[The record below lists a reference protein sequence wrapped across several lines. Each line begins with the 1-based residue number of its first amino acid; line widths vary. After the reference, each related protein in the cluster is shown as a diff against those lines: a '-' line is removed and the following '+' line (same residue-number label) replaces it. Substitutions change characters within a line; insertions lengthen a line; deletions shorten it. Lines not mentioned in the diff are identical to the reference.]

1 MVQNRRNEPKSLLD
15 MVVII
20 KYIVLSIVFS
30 LAIFGL
36 REVVMYALSLSP
48 TKQVGNGILTLYEIH
63 NTGAAFNLFAGQTEM
78 IITASFIAL
87 AIIAFAVLILST
99 KLTQTAI
106 SGMSLLSS
114 GILMNMI
121 ERLSHGYVI
130 DYIYCNFAPTFPMFN
145 IADVMIVFGALGIVM
160 SLFSKNRS

>member
-1 MVQNRRNEPKSLLD
+1 MQNRRNEPKSLLD

-99 KLTQTAI
+99 QTAI